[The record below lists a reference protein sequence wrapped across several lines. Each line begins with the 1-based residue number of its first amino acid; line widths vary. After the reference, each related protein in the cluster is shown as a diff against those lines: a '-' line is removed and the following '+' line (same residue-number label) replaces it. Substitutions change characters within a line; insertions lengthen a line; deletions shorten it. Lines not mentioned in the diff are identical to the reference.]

1 MRSLTGNT
9 SLSLSEWA
17 TAGMQKRNRLRE
29 REVGSVKGG
38 VNQKQRSTV
47 REEDD
52 AADADYEVADVI
64 WI

>member
-1 MRSLTGNT
+1 
-9 SLSLSEWA
+9 
-17 TAGMQKRNRLRE
+17 MQKRNRLRE